1 MRETGTQNT
10 PEPVLLD
17 FVNSLQQF
25 IATHIQQISYRTYR
39 IVILSDSRKVEK
51 LKREN
56 TSSFAG
62 LFSHGIFDP
71 YLHFLNGKNTQA
83 IDSKLS
89 LSDCLV
95 L

>member
-1 MRETGTQNT
+1 M
-10 PEPVLLD
+10 
-17 FVNSLQQF
+17 
-25 IATHIQQISYRTYR
+25 
-39 IVILSDSRKVEK
+39 ILSDSRKVEK

-89 LSDCLV
+89 LSDCIV

>member
-1 MRETGTQNT
+1 M
-10 PEPVLLD
+10 
-17 FVNSLQQF
+17 
-25 IATHIQQISYRTYR
+25 
-39 IVILSDSRKVEK
+39 ILRDSRKVGK

-56 TSSFAG
+56 TLSFAG
-62 LFSHGIFDP
+62 LFSHGILDP